1 MRLLSRRAFLRQSLN
16 ASATTLA
23 GLHGRKLWITD
34 ALARTVPAAFQ
45 PIAGGTLLGTAPF
58 VGEGNVP
65 LDTLFGR
72 GLAARLVTDLSTL
85 SPETLITPNYQFFVR
100 TSFPDRL
107 RSTSPW
113 KILVRGLVERRVELD
128 LNELMR
134 DEVSMGTHLMECAG
148 NTRLGGF
155 GLISM
160 AKWSGIPMAKV
171 LERVNIKKSQ
181 ATRVIISGFDEH
193 STRDA
198 ISLPGASWI
207 FTFEQ
212 LEAAGAFL
220 ATGMNALPLPKD
232 HGYPVRFIMPGWYA
246 CTCVK
251 WVNQILLVDDTA
263 PATGHMKEYASRTF
277 QQGVPK
283 LAKDFTPATID
294 LAAMPVRVEGWRVDG
309 KLVYRIVGILWGGSK
324 PTRSLTIR
332 FNPDTDYVPVR
343 DYDQQ
348 TNATWTVWS
357 HTWLP
362 AKPGR
367 YEIQLQVNDPAV
379 RTRHLDNGYY
389 VRTVQI
395 PVV

>member
-1 MRLLSRRAFLRQSLN
+1 MRLVTRRGFLQKSLKT
-16 ASATTLA
+16 SAVALA
-23 GLHGRKLWITD
+23 GWHGRRLLVAD
-34 ALARTVPAAFQ
+34 ALAGAVPGALK
-45 PIAGGTLLGTAPF
+45 PVPGGILLGTAPF
-58 VGEGNVP
+58 VGAGDFP
-65 LDTLFGR
+65 LDTLVGS

-85 SPETLITPNYQFFVR
+85 DRATLVTPNYKFFIR

-113 KILVRGLVERRVELD
+113 KILVRGLVQQRVELS

-134 DEVSMGTHLMECAG
+134 EEQPMHTHLMECAG
-148 NTRLGGF
+148 NSSIGGF
-155 GLISM
+155 GLIST
-160 AKWSGIPMAKV
+160 ARWSGIPISKV
-171 LERVNIKKSQ
+171 LDRVRIKPQ

-246 CTCVK
+246 CTCIK
-251 WVNQILLVDDTA
+251 WVNQILLVDDAA

-277 QQGVPK
+277 QQSDAK

-294 LAAMPVRVEGWRVDG
+294 PAAMPVRVEGWRVGG
-309 KLVYRIVGILWGGSK
+309 KLVYRIVGVLWGGSK

-395 PVV
+395 PVI